1 MRRRTLI
8 TLLAVRWGFAAMVT
22 LGIVV
27 GVAAAATVALPEDI
41 PSFALRAT
49 PVYRVEVGTAV
60 FFSFYLATMALVLAM
75 HNRGFTEIGT
85 NGFRARDLAVTSK
98 DLAAEDF
105 ATELLEE
112 VGEQIEKL
120 MEGGRN
126 VS

>member
-22 LGIVV
+22 LGIAV

-49 PVYRVEVGTAV
+49 PVYRAEVGTAV

-75 HNRGFTEIGT
+75 HNRGFTELGT
-85 NGFRARDLAVTSK
+85 NGIRAQ
-98 DLAAEDF
+98 DLAAVEDV
-105 ATELLEE
+105 ASEDLTLELMDE
-112 VGEQIEKL
+112 VQALQIR
-120 MEGGRN
+120 MNGDHN
-126 VS
+126 VR